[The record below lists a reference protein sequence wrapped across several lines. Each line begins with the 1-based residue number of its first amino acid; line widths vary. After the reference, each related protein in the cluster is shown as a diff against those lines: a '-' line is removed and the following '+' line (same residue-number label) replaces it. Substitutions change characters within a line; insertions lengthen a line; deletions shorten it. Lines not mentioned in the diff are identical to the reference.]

1 MTYLYLL
8 NIFYEDIFSYIYQ
21 LHCDLFSVAARQSK
35 ILAHFP
41 LKYFNSFAP
50 FAQIKKPE
58 SESQASAQRKMENS
72 LSSAD

>member
-21 LHCDLFSVAARQSK
+21 LHCDLFFVAARQSK